1 LLNSISGTITPWILG
16 ILFLLVFLATAVVVK
31 SWREMKSSP
40 YYFMRR
46 QAEKRLQTYSV
57 FSLVLMVLTAVFMA
71 STMQAPQSDI
81 QLTAVLTNTKP
92 ADEDLQELVKQ
103 AVPPAIEFVSQAD
116 LTANLTST
124 AIVDPYG
131 ADADKLI
138 SAILKLPEEYDR
150 FEPTAELN
158 ENTELGDILFA
169 SERTEDYKPIAPAR
183 IFPVSTDIVYA
194 LFSYEGM
201 ENGMEWAWVWR
212 LNGEVVDGG
221 NELWEYGSDGPGYVY
236 YSPEEGFQAGEYSLE
251 VWVNGELM
259 TRSTLTMTG
268 TALSAGN

>member
-1 LLNSISGTITPWILG
+1 MLNSISGTITPWILG

-57 FSLVLMVLTAVFMA
+57 FSLVLLVITAVFMA
-71 STMQAPQSDI
+71 SAMQAPQSDI

-92 ADEDLQELVKQ
+92 ANEDVQELVKQ
-103 AVPPAIEFVSQAD
+103 VAPPAIEFISQTD
-116 LTANLTST
+116 LNTDLTST
-124 AIVDPYG
+124 TIIDPYG
-131 ADADKLI
+131 AGASDLI
-138 SAILKLPEEYDR
+138 SAVLELPEEFDR

-158 ENTELGDILFA
+158 ETTDLGEISF
-169 SERTEDYKPIAPAR
+169 
-183 IFPVSTDIVYA
+183 STDITENYEA
-194 LFSYEGM
+194 IDPTRLFSVGSYTIYATFSYDGM

-212 LNGEVVDGG
+212 RDGEVLEGG
-221 NELWEYGSDGPGYVY
+221 NELWEYGSDGPGYIY
-236 YSPEEGFQAGEYSLE
+236 FNPEEGFQAGEYTLD

-259 TRSTLTMTG
+259 TRSSLTMTG